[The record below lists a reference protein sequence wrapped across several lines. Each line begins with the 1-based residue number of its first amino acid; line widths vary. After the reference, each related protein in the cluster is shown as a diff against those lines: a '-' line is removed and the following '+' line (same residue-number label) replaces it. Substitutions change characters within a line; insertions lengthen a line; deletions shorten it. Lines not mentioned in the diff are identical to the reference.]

1 MKGKD
6 VKVKKLEEM
15 LKWKDEEF
23 EVFNIQFREVLCLYE
38 SEIKK
43 DELKS

>member
-15 LKWKDEEF
+15 LKWKDEEL

-38 SEIKK
+38 GEIKK